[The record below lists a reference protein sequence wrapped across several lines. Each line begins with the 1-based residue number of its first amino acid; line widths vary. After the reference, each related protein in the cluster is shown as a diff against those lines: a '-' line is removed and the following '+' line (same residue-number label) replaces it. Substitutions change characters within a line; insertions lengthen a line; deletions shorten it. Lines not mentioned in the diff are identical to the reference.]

1 MNMTVD
7 EFNRLTE
14 NEKRKLLQQCC
25 GAKAWVD
32 KMLEAELPEDKELLL
47 KQAEDKW
54 YTCTEEDWKEAFLH
68 HPKIGD
74 KEALRKKF
82 SSDVFAGGEQSSV
95 NRASEPTL
103 DALTE
108 GNENYQHKF
117 GFIFIVCATGKSAD
131 EMLAIL
137 QSRLSNEPQKEIR
150 IAIEEQ
156 NKITKLRLQKL
167 FEL

>member
-1 MNMTVD
+1 MTVA

-32 KMLEAELPEDKELLL
+32 KMLETSLPADKESLL
-47 KQAEDKW
+47 KQAEERW
-54 YTCTEEDWKEAFLH
+54 YACSEEDWQEAFLH

-95 NRASEPTL
+95 NSASEQTL

-108 GNENYQHKF
+108 GNEKYQEQF
-117 GFIFIVCATGKSAD
+117 GYIFIVCATGKSAD
-131 EMLAIL
+131 EMLTIL
-137 QSRLSNEPQKEIR
+137 RSRLSNEPKKEVR
-150 IAIEEQ
+150 IAMEEQ